1 MSLRIGLVSVIAAAF
16 VSTLFVATQGSA
28 TPATAQYGTVHVSL
42 GTYGPARVGH
52 WKPYAGAVHAYNQ
65 DGRTFTDQV
74 GPSGSSTWVLP
85 LGTYTMSVVSPPYKA
100 YMRGKPHINEDLC
113 ATDTPVV
120 AVPGASS
127 QSVQIQCL
135 ER

>member
-1 MSLRIGLVSVIAAAF
+1 MSLRLGVVSVAAAAL
-16 VSTLFVATQGSA
+16 VSTLLLATQGSA
-28 TPATAQYGTVHVSL
+28 TPTTAQHGTVHVSL
-42 GTYGPARVGH
+42 GTHGPVRGGH

-85 LGTYTMSVVSPPYKA
+85 SGTYTMYAVSAPYKA

-113 ATDTPVV
+113 GTDTPVV
-120 AVPGASS
+120 AVPGGSS

-135 ER
+135 EN